1 MTYASWRSR
10 IALLAAAAAVFVI
23 GLWPTWYLRDSVLSA
38 AGHPKY
44 AGIWKFLPHLLL
56 YSTLAAV
63 AAAIAWYAFARA
75 GVLEPIALG
84 RGDRPIRFAI
94 LGALGGIAFV
104 LAAFVAAGQT
114 AAIGWVPPDA
124 WLIAGNLF
132 SNFYE
137 EFIFRGFLLTALAAV
152 IRFWPAAIV
161 TSALWA
167 AMHTQYPLWMQAV
180 VFAMGVLFAWVRQRS
195 KTIWAPWGAHML
207 MDIVLDSLIR

>member
-1 MTYASWRSR
+1 MTYTSWRSR
-10 IALLAAAAAVFVI
+10 IALLAAAAAVYAI
-23 GLWPTWYLRDSVLSA
+23 GLWPTWYVRDRVLSA
-38 AGHPKY
+38 AGHPAY

-63 AAAIAWYAFARA
+63 AAAIAWLAFARA

-84 RGDRPIRFAI
+84 RGEHPVRFAI
-94 LGALGGIAFV
+94 LGALGAIALA
-104 LAAFVAAGQT
+104 LAAFVAAGQS
-114 AAIGWVPPDA
+114 AAIGWVPPDP
-124 WLIAGNLF
+124 WSIAGNLF

-161 TSALWA
+161 TSVLWA
-167 AMHTQYPLWMQAV
+167 ATHTQFPLWLRIVICV
-180 VFAMGVLFAWVRQRS
+180 VGVLFAWVRQRS
-195 KTIWAPWGAHML
+195 KTVWSPWGAHML

>member
-1 MTYASWRSR
+1 MA
-10 IALLAAAAAVFVI
+10 
-23 GLWPTWYLRDSVLSA
+23 
-38 AGHPKY
+38 
-44 AGIWKFLPHLLL
+44 
-56 YSTLAAV
+56 
-63 AAAIAWYAFARA
+63 AFARA
-75 GVLEPIALG
+75 GILEPIALG

-104 LAAFVAAGQT
+104 LAAFVAAGQS

-124 WLIAGNLF
+124 WLIAGNFF

-180 VFAMGVLFAWVRQRS
+180 VCAMGVLFAWVRQRS